1 MDKKSHLTQEELKK
15 FLMEEG
21 TNLSQS
27 TYLYCDLDPSTPSLP
42 HPHTG
47 EPFTQ
52 EEMDEMLTA
61 AVDPDKG
68 VVLYRDF
75 IATMVDDQS

>member
-1 MDKKSHLTQEELKK
+1 
-15 FLMEEG
+15 MEEG

-27 TYLYCDLDPSTPSLP
+27 TLLFTLVWPGSFPTHTTPHTPTP
-42 HPHTG
+42 HPPTG

>member
-1 MDKKSHLTQEELKK
+1 
-15 FLMEEG
+15 MEEG

-27 TYLYCDLDPSTPSLP
+27 TYLYCDLAPSTRPPLT
-42 HPHTG
+42 HPHTPTG

>member
-1 MDKKSHLTQEELKK
+1 MTWLLPHTTPTHTTSH
-15 FLMEEG
+15 
-21 TNLSQS
+21 
-27 TYLYCDLDPSTPSLP
+27 P
-42 HPHTG
+42 HPHHITPTPTPTG